1 MFLRKSKMSE
11 KENNYNSQKKYLS
24 KQKQLRVW
32 VNADKFEQFKKA
44 VSKNNES
51 IYGLINKFIDE
62 YLQK

>member
-1 MFLRKSKMSE
+1 MPDNEDK
-11 KENNYNSQKKYLS
+11 YNSQKKYLS

-32 VNADKFEQFKKA
+32 VNDDKYEQFKNA
-44 VSKNNES
+44 ASKNGES